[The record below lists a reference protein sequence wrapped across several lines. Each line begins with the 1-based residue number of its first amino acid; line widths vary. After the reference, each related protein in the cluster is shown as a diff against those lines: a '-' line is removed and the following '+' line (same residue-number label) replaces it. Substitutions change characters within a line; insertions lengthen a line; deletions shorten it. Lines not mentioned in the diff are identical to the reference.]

1 MDRGKYNVI
10 VNLNV
15 LKRAIVTKTASAFNV
30 CPVKT
35 NVTKQTN
42 KMIREATKYIDKL
55 IALRKQALRMRS
67 TSNLLNESNLES
79 IFQLF

>member
-1 MDRGKYNVI
+1 VI
-10 VNLNV
+10 LNV
-15 LKRAIVTKTASAFNV
+15 LKKAIVTKTASAFNV

-42 KMIREATKYIDKL
+42 KIIREATENIDKL

-67 TSNLLNESNLES
+67 TSDLSNESNLE
-79 IFQLF
+79 